1 MVAGV
6 KVPQV
11 LLDEM
16 IEHARADAPD
26 ECCGLIGGP
35 PGEAV
40 TLHRME
46 NTAHSPLRYE
56 MDAKEQLQ
64 VYKQILEA
72 GHDVSGIYHSHT
84 RTAAYPSQT
93 DINLATGW
101 PDAVYFIVSLE
112 NPDDP
117 AVRAFNI
124 REGQVGDVDIQA
136 F

>member
-1 MVAGV
+1 M